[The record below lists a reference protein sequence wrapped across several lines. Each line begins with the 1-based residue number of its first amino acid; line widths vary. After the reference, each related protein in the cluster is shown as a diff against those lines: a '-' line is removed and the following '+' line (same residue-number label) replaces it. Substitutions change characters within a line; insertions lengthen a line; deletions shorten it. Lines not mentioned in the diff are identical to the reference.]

1 MKQKK
6 PTETSQGHRM
16 SQITYDGEVPWN
28 DKVNCWFMAVVGGV
42 NMDQHNEGAA
52 LCTQNGMDEWMN

>member
-1 MKQKK
+1 
-6 PTETSQGHRM
+6 M
-16 SQITYDGEVPWN
+16 SEITYDAEVPWN

-52 LCTQNGMDEWMN
+52 LCTQHGMDEWMNYL